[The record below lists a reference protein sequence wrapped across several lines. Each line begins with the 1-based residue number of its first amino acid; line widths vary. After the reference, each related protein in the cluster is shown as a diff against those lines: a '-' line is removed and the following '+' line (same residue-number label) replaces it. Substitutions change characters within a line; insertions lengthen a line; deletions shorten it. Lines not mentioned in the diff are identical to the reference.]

1 MTHDVLDRLARHDPA
16 DGLDATPPD
25 ALLAQLLAEPQTPS
39 TASRS
44 RRAAR
49 PVLAMAA
56 AVVLTV
62 GVVAGRD
69 GGVPDLAARAYAQT
83 DPRGVVLHVVRSG
96 RTESSGSG
104 LVDGSG
110 TAETWTYG
118 DEAHVVLTERQDD
131 GQTSTYDQLLGADG
145 VLRNRIDG
153 VHERVIDPQDS
164 LEVRAAI
171 ASLRGDFVGDF
182 RKRYERGALDDTG
195 TTTFAGRAAR
205 RYVVDGQPPVGPGP
219 GAARE
224 EYFLDAETGAPLG
237 SVMTHRLYKPQLVD
251 GKLIR
256 RGKLDGTLRS
266 TQVIDRLER
275 LPATPA
281 NLAKVRER

>member
-1 MTHDVLDRLARHDPA
+1 MTHDVLDLLARQDPVN
-16 DGLDATPPD
+16 GLDATPPD
-25 ALLAQLLAEPQTPS
+25 ALLAQLLAEPQMPS

-49 PVLAMAA
+49 PVLVVAA
-56 AVVLTV
+56 AAMLTV

-83 DPRGVVLHVVRSG
+83 DPRGAVLHVVRSG
-96 RTESSGSG
+96 RTELSASGAVG
-104 LVDGSG
+104 GKG
-110 TAETWTYG
+110 TAETWIYG
-118 DEAHVVLTERQDD
+118 DEVHVVMTERRDD

-145 VLRNRIDG
+145 VLRNRIDD
-153 VHERVIDPQDS
+153 VHEQVIDPYDGP
-164 LEVRAAI
+164 EARVAI
-171 ASLRGDFVGDF
+171 ASLRGDFVDDF

-237 SVMTHRLYKPQLVD
+237 SVMTRRLYKPQLVD

-256 RGKLDGTLRS
+256 RGTLDGTLRS
-266 TQVIDRLER
+266 TQVIDRIER